1 MADDGWKIRA
11 SRMCGRD
18 AAECRGTS
26 NTQPSDAQPRR
37 LSGFDARSRFIGV
50 GRWLLDVF
58 FIRQCEVLTQRRHG
72 FHLPL
77 RRVRKKTVKT
87 VALLIPSLS
96 SLPVFAALDTN
107 RIQQLTGL
115 KGALK
120 PKATQRSPS
129 PAGCGLDG
137 CESAARTISP
147 RWCGVEW

>member
-1 MADDGWKIRA
+1 MQGNIERPT
-11 SRMCGRD
+11 SREHAMG
-18 AAECRGTS
+18 GV
-26 NTQPSDAQPRR
+26 
-37 LSGFDARSRFIGV
+37 IGH
-50 GRWLLDVF
+50 WLLDVF

-87 VALLIPSLS
+87 VALLILSLS

-129 PAGCGLDG
+129 PAGCGLYG